1 MFIFWIVVSTWF
13 SCFWRNRTL
22 YNLLSKDGGFFSEGV
37 KQSSSIEELGF
48 KPIRFCSDKAISFSN
63 WTCHFFFIKFQ
74 VISSPQILQLPPIYF
89 WAGSLEIWEG
99 KRVYVKSM
107 YVSCLCVR
115 ACHEETEFMS
125 NMSWTGQLKGGSE
138 DEFITAREMESCF
151 HQKCVHIASGHTLQ
165 GLLGKEGC
173 ECDVIFQTFSWDA
186 QCLFSLSQD
195 VQCLPVGEKETA

>member
-1 MFIFWIVVSTWF
+1 
-13 SCFWRNRTL
+13 
-22 YNLLSKDGGFFSEGV
+22 
-37 KQSSSIEELGF
+37 
-48 KPIRFCSDKAISFSN
+48 
-63 WTCHFFFIKFQ
+63 
-74 VISSPQILQLPPIYF
+74 
-89 WAGSLEIWEG
+89 
-99 KRVYVKSM
+99 M

-115 ACHEETEFMS
+115 ACHEEIEFMS

-165 GLLGKEGC
+165 GLLGKEGR